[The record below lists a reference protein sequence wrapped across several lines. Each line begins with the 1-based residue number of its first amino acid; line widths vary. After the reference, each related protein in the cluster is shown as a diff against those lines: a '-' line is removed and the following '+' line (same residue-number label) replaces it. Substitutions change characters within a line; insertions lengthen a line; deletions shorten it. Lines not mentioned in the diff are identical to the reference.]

1 MKIITLLLAAFFCIS
16 GSNAQMK
23 PSGNQT
29 GRRLEK
35 VINSQWTFN
44 YFPDETANKG
54 YELPGT
60 DDSKWSAISLPY
72 TWNTYETTGELHPF
86 IKNTAESD
94 NPYWR
99 IGWGWYRKH
108 FLINRE
114 YSDRKVFIEF
124 KGVQKYC
131 KVWLN
136 GKYVGEANIAHKSF
150 DFDITQFIKH
160 GEDNLLAVAVN
171 NLKTEESDKAPEGE
185 VNFNVYG
192 GICHDVTIVLK
203 NSLYI
208 PIQGSSSHDGGTL
221 VITPQ
226 VTEKEGIVRIQ
237 TWVKNDNPQ
246 KKNCTL
252 QTSISDTTNRIVQ
265 VIKSDAILTPGQ
277 LFMFDQTFK
286 PIKNPHL
293 WSDKVP
299 YLYKIYTEV
308 IDGKTVTDAY
318 ASPQGLKFTSTGDT
332 TRLET
337 DSRIINDL
345 EEVLHKNMSENHVI
359 SAKSTVSDEP
369 AKIILTSSHQK
380 ITADRGS
387 VVILSADI
395 FDSKG
400 SRVSG
405 ATNTIKW
412 NVSGPAKLI
421 GPIVYESVVNT
432 RQQTDG
438 VWYMNMPVSNVI
450 RSTGKAGKIH
460 VTVSASGLASGSLD
474 IIAEEL
480 ESDNTIL
487 TEPVLQDE
495 GRVAVARLL
504 LIANRLD
511 DVLVEIKPAS
521 DEFNFGLSEK
531 PGYARVIREYIKKN
545 NSSVDTTSIEF
556 KTLIDLF
563 AVQLLNSNGRLI
575 ADDYNF
581 SVDHYNNCRLISGYI
596 NSTKL
601 PVLFKDGLKK
611 FYSDAIIKKGSEKNA
626 GEEMNWLNWI
636 PSGGTVVIVQSE
648 KTYTDLKGVIL
659 TKNSGLTEI
668 ISAVYPQFFNF
679 SEEAKERALIFISKV
694 NPYVHVT
701 STVGQRREG
710 DTAKKTNLLYIAEK
724 GQPILIPLLK
734 FISE

>member
-1 MKIITLLLAAFFCIS
+1 MKIITLLLSAFLCIS
-16 GSNAQMK
+16 GLNAQK
-23 PSGNQT
+23 KTSENQT
-29 GRRLEK
+29 SQRIEK
-35 VINSQWTFN
+35 IINSQWTFN
-44 YFPDETANKG
+44 YFPDESANKG

-60 DDSKWSAISLPY
+60 DDSKWPAISLPH
-72 TWNTYETTGELHPF
+72 TWNDFETTGELHPF
-86 IKNTAESD
+86 IWNSVESD

-99 IGWGWYRKH
+99 MGWGWYRKH
-108 FLINRE
+108 FSINRD
-114 YSDRKVFIEF
+114 YSDRKIFIEF

-136 GKYVGEANIAHKSF
+136 GKYVGEANSGRKSF
-150 DFDITQFIKH
+150 DFDITQFIKS
-160 GEDNLLAVAVN
+160 GEDNLLAVAVKN
-171 NLKTEESDKAPEGE
+171 PVTDESDKLPEGE
-185 VNFNVYG
+185 INYNVYG
-192 GICHDVTIVLK
+192 GICNDVTIVLK
-203 NSLYI
+203 NHLYI
-208 PIQGSSSHDGGTL
+208 PMKRSESNYGVTL

-265 VIKSDAILTPGQ
+265 VIKSDAVIAPGQ
-277 LFMFDQTFK
+277 LYIFDQTFK
-286 PIKNPHL
+286 PIRNPHL

-299 YLYKIYTEV
+299 YLYKVYSEV

-332 TRLET
+332 TRLVT
-337 DSRIINDL
+337 DLRPINDL

-359 SAKSTVSDEP
+359 SAKSNLSNVP
-369 AKIILTSSHQK
+369 AKIILASSREK
-380 ITADRGS
+380 IMADLGS
-387 VVILSADI
+387 VVIISADI

-400 SRVSG
+400 NRING

-412 NVSGPAKLI
+412 SVSGPAKLI
-421 GPIVYESVVNT
+421 GPIIYESITNK

-438 VWYMNMPVSNVI
+438 VWYLNMPVSNVI
-450 RSTGKAGKIH
+450 RSTGRAGKIH

-474 IIAEEL
+474 IIADEL
-480 ESDNTIL
+480 EPDNTVI
-487 TEPVLQDE
+487 TEPVLKDE
-495 GRVAVARLL
+495 GRLGVARLL
-504 LIANRLD
+504 LTANRLD
-511 DVLVEIKPAS
+511 DVPAEIKPALN
-521 DEFNFGLSEK
+521 EFNFGLSEK
-531 PGYARVIREYIKKN
+531 SGYARLMREYIKNN

-556 KTLIDLF
+556 KTLIELF
-563 AVQLLNSNGRLI
+563 AFQLMNSNGRLI

-601 PVLFKDGLKK
+601 PALFKDGLKK

-626 GEEMNWLNWI
+626 GDEMNWLNWI
-636 PSGGTVVIVQSE
+636 PSGGTVVIVQNE
-648 KTYTDLKGVIL
+648 NTYSDLKGAIF
-659 TKNSGLTEI
+659 TRNSGLTEI
-668 ISAVYPQFFNF
+668 ISVVYPQFLNF
-679 SEEAKERALIFISKV
+679 SEEAKERALIFISKA

-701 STVGQRREG
+701 TTDRQLSEG
-710 DTAKKTNLLYIAEK
+710 DNAKKTNVLYTAEI